1 MASMRFEDETTNQ
14 VCMMMHDAY
23 MLIFSVATSRT
34 KPHVDDGFI
43 EKTIY
48 VMGQH
53 KRFESCLIWCRY
65 AGRYGSSGGANRI
78 MGVSQPSQVCNP
90 TCQVHLGMYERC
102 WTSHWVRR
110 YSWFV
115 GPNQVLAQG
124 GSEANHRKLVISNGK
139 TFIFGH
145 PTLGLQSRPRPIRR

>member
-23 MLIFSVATSRT
+23 VDFSVATSRT

-53 KRFESCLIWCRY
+53 KRFESCLI
-65 AGRYGSSGGANRI
+65 
-78 MGVSQPSQVCNP
+78 
-90 TCQVHLGMYERC
+90 
-102 WTSHWVRR
+102 
-110 YSWFV
+110 
-115 GPNQVLAQG
+115 
-124 GSEANHRKLVISNGK
+124 
-139 TFIFGH
+139 
-145 PTLGLQSRPRPIRR
+145 